1 MNNKLKM
8 EFNLFKFT
16 SHFAGIY
23 RDGISIPFGAKSV
36 SRNEHPFY
44 QRYNV
49 TCINFIR
56 EARCPCSSTWAR
68 QQTSTMNNRIFEEA
82 RRINIAQFQVVV
94 TREFLLLLLSG

>member
-36 SRNEHPFY
+36 SVKLRH
-44 QRYNV
+44 
-49 TCINFIR
+49 IKIG
-56 EARCPCSSTWAR
+56 STAVAGA
-68 QQTSTMNNRIFEEA
+68 TTDLFVA
-82 RRINIAQFQVVV
+82 F
-94 TREFLLLLLSG
+94 G